1 MSDDWEDKKA
11 RMALLEEP
19 HVKILTIDVRK
30 ASGMR
35 LRADMARAAQILD
48 SAALGLDSM
57 LTRAYILGA
66 LEAESS
72 LTVRACLLTAW
83 GW

>member
-1 MSDDWEDKKA
+1 MRDWMLMRERTKA
-11 RMALLEEP
+11 A
-19 HVKILTIDVRK
+19 VRK
-30 ASGMR
+30 ASGER
-35 LRADMARAAQILD
+35 LRADMAHAAQILD
-48 SAALGLDSM
+48 SAAFGSDSM

-83 GW
+83 GC

>member
-1 MSDDWEDKKA
+1 MTRTQVA
-11 RMALLEEP
+11 
-19 HVKILTIDVRK
+19 VRK
-30 ASGMR
+30 AGGMR
-35 LRADMARAAQILD
+35 LRADMARAARLLN
-48 SAALGLDSM
+48 SAAFGPDSM

-83 GW
+83 GC